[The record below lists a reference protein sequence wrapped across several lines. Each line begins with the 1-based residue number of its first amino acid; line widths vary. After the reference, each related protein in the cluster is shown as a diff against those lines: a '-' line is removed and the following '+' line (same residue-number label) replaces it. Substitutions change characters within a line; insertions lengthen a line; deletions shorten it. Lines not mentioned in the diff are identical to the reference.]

1 MVDKIPPVV
10 SADAEDV
17 AWALQTAD
25 ALWKRGERVDA
36 IVWVRRAAQAAGA
49 AENEERALE
58 LARDAADLSDYLA
71 EQNISSR
78 RTISDHPQAQADI
91 DDLLASAPNEPLYY
105 TPAPPLPPGEGGSE
119 PSLAHHVHS
128 DYADD
133 NDADVVTSAPPL
145 PMMPPMPIPRGALQ
159 SDEIDDLLVTA
170 ANPAASEP
178 PVALNTL
185 PPVSMD
191 ELDVLSIPPPPP
203 PSAMR
208 APPPLPPSGPRM
220 PAPPPLPLPLP
231 RGVPVPPANLG
242 TAGGSP
248 SAAAPARPL
257 PPARHAPPPRFTVG
271 RAATTSAM
279 PASPPQAAPAPPLA
293 APPAPPRTSAP
304 SPSSSSMSVASPANA
319 YAVPRPLTS
328 ASVER
333 GGVAERAG
341 MSDRGPAPLP
351 PAALPPPP
359 RRMDR
364 VSDIEPVPVPP
375 RSVQPAQAT
384 MPDTF
389 FPSPTPPPPPLHT
402 APPPFVPVPPPPQP
416 RLELRDL
423 AAFLLLDGPQREDL
437 GRTAQVSTLAPNDE
451 VTGFALALVLRGQVN
466 VAATV
471 AEAPAMRAGP
481 GELVRSGGTASD
493 QVKIRLVPVGDDVE
507 IATWTDDD
515 VSRVLASAPAF
526 AATLGELADHIQ
538 VRVGVALGPLG
549 ERLDFAL
556 RTEIVDRLETRH
568 LKEGDVVVTAG
579 KPVPGMI
586 VVGAGSLELVDG
598 TVTMQDV
605 NPGEFLFAEAIL
617 GGGLAPHTA
626 RAGRGGATILFGGRL
641 LAQELLVTC
650 PPLLELFAGM

>member
-25 ALWKRGERVDA
+25 ALWNRGERVDA

-58 LARDAADLSDYLA
+58 LARDAADLSEYLA
-71 EQNISSR
+71 EQNVSNR
-78 RTISDHPQAQADI
+78 RTISDHPSAQADI

-105 TPAPPLPPGEGGSE
+105 TPAPPLPPGHPDDSE
-119 PSLAHHVHS
+119 
-128 DYADD
+128 
-133 NDADVVTSAPPL
+133 DVVTSAPPL
-145 PMMPPMPIPRGALQ
+145 RMPLPMPIPRGALQ

-170 ANPAASEP
+170 ANPVASDAP
-178 PVALNTL
+178 IALSSL
-185 PPVSMD
+185 PPMSMD
-191 ELDVLSIPPPPP
+191 ELDVLSIPPPPVAP
-203 PSAMR
+203 PPPSSAMR

-220 PAPPPLPLPLP
+220 PAPPPLP
-231 RGVPVPPANLG
+231 RGVPVPPADLSS
-242 TAGGSP
+242 AGGAAS
-248 SAAAPARPL
+248 SAAPPATSRPL

-271 RAATTSAM
+271 RPSTSAGGTGM
-279 PASPPQAAPAPPLA
+279 PASPPQAAAPPPLA
-293 APPAPPRTSAP
+293 APPAPPRST
-304 SPSSSSMSVASPANA
+304 SPSSSSMSIASPAHA
-319 YAVPRPLTS
+319 HPVSRLPTPG
-328 ASVER
+328 VER
-333 GGVAERAG
+333 GGGFPERG
-341 MSDRGPAPLP
+341 DRGPAPLP
-351 PAALPPPP
+351 PAALPPP
-359 RRMDR
+359 RRLDR
-364 VSDIEPVPVPP
+364 PSEIEPVPLPP
-375 RSVQPAQAT
+375 RSVHPPQAT

-389 FPSPTPPPPPLHT
+389 FPPATPPPPPLQV
-402 APPPFVPVPPPPQP
+402 APPPFVPVLPPPQP

-423 AAFLLLDGPQREDL
+423 EAFLLLDGPQRDDL
-437 GRTAQVSTLAPNDE
+437 GRTAQVSSLAPNDE
-451 VTGFALALVLRGQVN
+451 VTGFALALVLKGQVN

-471 AEAPAMRAGP
+471 AEAPAMRASP
-481 GELVRSGGTASD
+481 GELVRSGGTATD
-493 QVKIRLVPVGDDVE
+493 QVKIRLVPVGEDVE
-507 IATWTDDD
+507 IATWTDED

-526 AATLGELADHIQ
+526 ATQLGELADHIQ

-568 LKEGDVVVTAG
+568 LKEGDVVVAAG

-586 VVGAGSLELVDG
+586 VVGAGSLELIDG
-598 TVTMQDV
+598 TTTMQDV

-617 GGGLAPHTA
+617 GGGPAPHTA